1 MPALTLAFPRAF
13 VRVLY
18 TDPWR
23 GWGGG
28 GVADVS
34 GGENLDLGVKT
45 AALCRTDSVLVSSS
59 TWPKAFLVRSLVG
72 PSFLGFVLFILPRGS
87 SASVE
92 RAGWEG
98 VLSPP
103 APSLPWLWGPSPR
116 VGDTGH
122 GRNTVRQP
130 GWESR

>member
-1 MPALTLAFPRAF
+1 M
-13 VRVLY
+13 
-18 TDPWR
+18 D
-23 GWGGG
+23 WG
-28 GVADVS
+28 AK
-34 GGENLDLGVKT
+34 L

-72 PSFLGFVLFILPRGS
+72 PSFLRFVLFILPRGS

-92 RAGWEG
+92 RAG
-98 VLSPP
+98 L

-122 GRNTVRQP
+122 RRNTVTQP
-130 GWESR
+130 GRENR